1 MLTRIFTP
9 ESCAHCRLCCN
20 FHRRTAWE
28 TPALEPEAVQRL
40 RARNIPLTK
49 HANGADTIA
58 LPFQTNDPEEVALC
72 PLLDTTKGC
81 TLPRGE
87 RPFEC
92 RIWPLRLMH
101 DANGTLLIGCYE
113 SCPALTPPVQKNCTP
128 SPQASSCRA
137 CSTSPGKTR
146 PPSAPWTPPT
156 ALSGKSKPTNKTV
169 WPETSIIPLRAACAC
184 GINIH
189 GCRARDAWS
198 YKPGLL

>member
-40 RARNIPLTK
+40 RARNVPLTK
-49 HANGADTIA
+49 HDNGADTIA

-113 SCPALTPPVQKNCTP
+113 SCPALTPPVREKLHAFATGELLPRLLDFARENPAAIRPLDPAYHIVWRAP
-128 SPQASSCRA
+128 SNK
-137 CSTSPGKTR
+137 SPV
-146 PPSAPWTPPT
+146 SA
-156 ALSGKSKPTNKTV
+156 
-169 WPETSIIPLRAACAC
+169 
-184 GINIH
+184 
-189 GCRARDAWS
+189 
-198 YKPGLL
+198 